1 MDAAMKYNIYQKINS
16 GQPVVTCIDG
26 ERVDVLLMGECVR

>member
-1 MDAAMKYNIYQKINS
+1 MKYNIYQKINS

-26 ERVDVLLMGECVR
+26 GTSRCTLDGGMC